1 MKKGGRIMT
10 IRRGRL
16 WAAGILG
23 LALATPALAAGDGD
37 LRERIAARLA
47 RAHLDASADIQVE
60 VSGGVAHLSGLATR
74 LEDARRAEREARRE
88 TRQVAN
94 DVRVE
99 PERRNDGAVRKD
111 AETAVLRYP
120 RYEVWD
126 AVGVDVADGVATL
139 RGWVLQPWRSSEIE
153 DRVAQVPGLR
163 AVRNELQVQG
173 FSTMDERLRRELY
186 ARIYGHPL
194 FETYAGRF
202 DKPVRI
208 IVENGRVVLAGT
220 VGSAVEQAVVGH
232 IARGT
237 LAFAVDNQVQIEG
250 QHPADARP
258 KAKGTFI
265 GI

>member
-1 MKKGGRIMT
+1 MQ

-16 WAAGILG
+16 WAVGLLG
-23 LALATPALAAGDGD
+23 LALATPALAASDD
-37 LRERIAARLA
+37 ELRERIEARLA
-47 RAHLDASADIQVE
+47 RAHLDASANVRVE
-60 VSGGVAHLSGLATR
+60 VAGGVAHLSGLATR

-88 TRQVAN
+88 ATQVVN

-99 PERRNDGAVRKD
+99 PERRGDGALRKD

-126 AVGVDVADGVATL
+126 AVGVEVQDGVASL

-163 AVRNELQVQG
+163 GVRNELQVQG
-173 FSTMDERLRRELY
+173 FSSMDERLRRELY

-208 IVENGRVVLAGT
+208 IVDRGRVVLAGT

-232 IARGT
+232 IALGT
-237 LAFAVDNQVQIEG
+237 LAFAVDNQVQVEG
-250 QHPADARP
+250 QHPADAPP